1 MQNKYLR
8 KYAMFKIAVCDDVA
22 SVCNELKTMIM
33 DMKNDLICKE
43 ITIDT
48 FYSGEALIDNIKEE
62 NLYDLIFLDIELG
75 KINGVEVG
83 HIIRKQMEDYVTK
96 IIYISSKDI
105 YDRQLFD
112 VQPLHFLKKP
122 IDSKKVFD
130 DIQLSMKIS
139 EKENRNFEF
148 KSFRN
153 TIKVPYR
160 DILYFESRGR
170 KVFLVGTK
178 NNYTFYGNIKDL
190 EEVLP
195 KFFIHPNRSY
205 FVNYEFVTCF
215 KFEELIMTDGN
226 IIPISRNKRKEIR
239 ELQLIFESRGLP

>member
-1 MQNKYLR
+1 
-8 KYAMFKIAVCDDVA
+8 MFKIAVCDDVA

-48 FYSGEALIDNIKEE
+48 FYSGEALIDSIKEE

-83 HIIRKQMEDYVTK
+83 HIIREQMEDYVTK

-130 DIQLSMKIS
+130 DIQLAMKIS

-178 NNYTFYGNIKDL
+178 NNYTFYGNIKSL

-215 KFEELIMTDGN
+215 KFEELIMTDGS

-239 ELQLIFESRGLP
+239 ELQLVFERKGMS

>member
-1 MQNKYLR
+1 
-8 KYAMFKIAVCDDVA
+8 MFKIAVCDDVA
-22 SVCNELKTMIM
+22 SVCSELKTMIM

-130 DIQLSMKIS
+130 DIQLAMKIS

-170 KVFLVGTK
+170 KVFLMGTK
-178 NNYTFYGNIKDL
+178 NNYIFYGNINSL

-215 KFEELIMTDGN
+215 KFEELIMTDGS

-239 ELQLIFESRGLP
+239 ELQLIFESRGLS

>member
-1 MQNKYLR
+1 
-8 KYAMFKIAVCDDVA
+8 MFKIAVCDDVA

-48 FYSGEALIDNIKEE
+48 FYNGEALIDNIKEE

-130 DIQLSMKIS
+130 DIQLAMKIS

-170 KVFLVGTK
+170 KVFLMGTK
-178 NNYTFYGNIKDL
+178 NNYIFYGNINSL

-215 KFEELIMTDGN
+215 KFEELIMTDGSV
-226 IIPISRNKRKEIR
+226 IPISRNKRKEIR
-239 ELQLIFESRGLP
+239 ELQLVFESRGLS

>member
-1 MQNKYLR
+1 
-8 KYAMFKIAVCDDVA
+8 MFKIAVCDDVA

-83 HIIRKQMEDYVTK
+83 HIIREQMEDYVTK

-130 DIQLSMKIS
+130 DIQLAMKIS

-215 KFEELIMTDGN
+215 KFEELIMTDGS

-239 ELQLIFESRGLP
+239 ELQLIFERKGLS

>member
-1 MQNKYLR
+1 
-8 KYAMFKIAVCDDVA
+8 MFKIAVCDDVA

-130 DIQLSMKIS
+130 DIQLAMKIS

-170 KVFLVGTK
+170 KVFLMGTK

-215 KFEELIMTDGN
+215 KFEELIMTDGS

-239 ELQLIFESRGLP
+239 ELQLIFEMKGLS

>member
-1 MQNKYLR
+1 MCEE
-8 KYAMFKIAVCDDVA
+8 YAMFKIAICDDVP
-22 SVCNELKTMIM
+22 SVCSDLKAMIM

-75 KINGVEVG
+75 KINGVEIG

-130 DIQLSMKIS
+130 DIQLAMKIS

-170 KVFLVGTK
+170 KVFLMGTK

-215 KFEELIMTDGN
+215 KFEELIMTDGS

-239 ELQLIFESRGLP
+239 ELQLIFERKGLS

>member
-1 MQNKYLR
+1 MCEE
-8 KYAMFKIAVCDDVA
+8 YAMFKIAICDDVP
-22 SVCNELKTMIM
+22 SVCSDLKAMIM

-130 DIQLSMKIS
+130 DIQLAMKIS

-215 KFEELIMTDGN
+215 KFEELIMTDGSV
-226 IIPISRNKRKEIR
+226 IPISRNKRKEIR
-239 ELQLIFESRGLP
+239 ELQLIFESRGLS

>member
-1 MQNKYLR
+1 
-8 KYAMFKIAVCDDVA
+8 MFKIAVCDDVA

-83 HIIRKQMEDYVTK
+83 HIIREQMEDYVTK

-130 DIQLSMKIS
+130 DIQLAMKIS

-170 KVFLVGTK
+170 KVFLMGTK
-178 NNYTFYGNIKDL
+178 NNYIFYGNIKDL

-195 KFFIHPNRSY
+195 KFFIYPNRSY

-215 KFEELIMTDGN
+215 KFEELIMTDGS

-239 ELQLIFESRGLP
+239 ELQLIFESRGLS

>member
-1 MQNKYLR
+1 MCEE
-8 KYAMFKIAVCDDVA
+8 YAMFKIAICDDVP
-22 SVCNELKTMIM
+22 SVCSDIKAMIM
-33 DMKNDLICKE
+33 DIKNDLICKE

-62 NLYDLIFLDIELG
+62 NLYDLIFLDIELE

-83 HIIRKQMEDYVTK
+83 HIIREQMEDYVTK

-130 DIQLSMKIS
+130 DIQLAMKIS

-215 KFEELIMTDGN
+215 KFEELIMTDGS

-239 ELQLIFESRGLP
+239 ELQLIFETKGLS

>member
-1 MQNKYLR
+1 
-8 KYAMFKIAVCDDVA
+8 MFKIAVCDDVA

-83 HIIRKQMEDYVTK
+83 HIIREQMEDYVTK

-130 DIQLSMKIS
+130 DIQLAMKIS

-215 KFEELIMTDGN
+215 KFEELIMTDGS

-239 ELQLIFESRGLP
+239 ELQLIFEMKGLS

>member
-1 MQNKYLR
+1 
-8 KYAMFKIAVCDDVA
+8 MFKIAVCDDVA

-75 KINGVEVG
+75 KINGVEIG

-130 DIQLSMKIS
+130 DIQLAMKIS
-139 EKENRNFEF
+139 EKENRSFEF

-215 KFEELIMTDGN
+215 KFEELIMTDGS

-239 ELQLIFESRGLP
+239 ELQLIFERKGLS

>member
-1 MQNKYLR
+1 
-8 KYAMFKIAVCDDVA
+8 MFKIAVCDDVA

-130 DIQLSMKIS
+130 DIQLAMKIS

-170 KVFLVGTK
+170 KVFLMGTK
-178 NNYTFYGNIKDL
+178 SNYTFYGNINSL

-215 KFEELIMTDGN
+215 KFEELIMTDGSV
-226 IIPISRNKRKEIR
+226 IPISRNKRKEIR
-239 ELQLIFESRGLP
+239 ELQLIFERKGLS

>member
-1 MQNKYLR
+1 
-8 KYAMFKIAVCDDVA
+8 MFKIAICDDVP
-22 SVCNELKTMIM
+22 SVCSDLKAMIM
-33 DMKNDLICKE
+33 DMKNDLIYKE

-62 NLYDLIFLDIELG
+62 NLYDLIFLDIELE

-83 HIIRKQMEDYVTK
+83 HIIREQMEDYVTK

-130 DIQLSMKIS
+130 DIQLAMKIS

-215 KFEELIMTDGN
+215 KFEELIMTDGS

-239 ELQLIFESRGLP
+239 ELQLIFETKGLS

>member
-1 MQNKYLR
+1 
-8 KYAMFKIAVCDDVA
+8 MFKIAVCDDVA

-83 HIIRKQMEDYVTK
+83 HIIREQMEDYVTK

-130 DIQLSMKIS
+130 DIQLAMKIS
-139 EKENRNFEF
+139 EKENRSFEF

-190 EEVLP
+190 EDVLP

-215 KFEELIMTDGN
+215 KFEELIMTDGSV
-226 IIPISRNKRKEIR
+226 IPISRNKRKEIR
-239 ELQLIFESRGLP
+239 ELQLIFESRGLS

>member
-1 MQNKYLR
+1 
-8 KYAMFKIAVCDDVA
+8 MFKIAVCDDVA

-170 KVFLVGTK
+170 EVFLMGTK

-215 KFEELIMTDGN
+215 KFEELIMTDGSV
-226 IIPISRNKRKEIR
+226 IPISRNKRKEIR
-239 ELQLIFESRGLP
+239 ELQLVFESRGLS

>member
-1 MQNKYLR
+1 
-8 KYAMFKIAVCDDVA
+8 MFKIAVCDDVA
-22 SVCNELKTMIM
+22 SVCNELKTMIT

-83 HIIRKQMEDYVTK
+83 HIIREQMEDYVTK

-130 DIQLSMKIS
+130 DIQLAMKIS

-170 KVFLVGTK
+170 KVFLMGTK
-178 NNYTFYGNIKDL
+178 NNYTFYGNINSL

-215 KFEELIMTDGN
+215 KFEELIMTDGS

-239 ELQLIFESRGLP
+239 ELQLVFERKGLS

>member
-1 MQNKYLR
+1 
-8 KYAMFKIAVCDDVA
+8 MFKIAVCDDVA

-48 FYSGEALIDNIKEE
+48 FYSGEALIDSIKEE

-83 HIIRKQMEDYVTK
+83 HIIREQMEDYVTK

-130 DIQLSMKIS
+130 DIQLAMKIS

-178 NNYTFYGNIKDL
+178 NNYTFYGNIKSL

-205 FVNYEFVTCF
+205 FVNYEFITCF
-215 KFEELIMTDGN
+215 KFEELIMTDGS

-239 ELQLIFESRGLP
+239 ELQLIFERKGLS

>member
-1 MQNKYLR
+1 
-8 KYAMFKIAVCDDVA
+8 MFKIAVCDDVA

-33 DMKNDLICKE
+33 YMKNDLICKE

-130 DIQLSMKIS
+130 DIQLAMKIS

-170 KVFLVGTK
+170 EVFLMGTK

-215 KFEELIMTDGN
+215 KFEELIMTDGSV
-226 IIPISRNKRKEIR
+226 IPISRNKRKEIR
-239 ELQLIFESRGLP
+239 ELQLIFESRGLS

>member
-1 MQNKYLR
+1 
-8 KYAMFKIAVCDDVA
+8 MFKIAVCDDVA

-43 ITIDT
+43 IAIDT

-96 IIYISSKDI
+96 IIYISSKDV

-130 DIQLSMKIS
+130 DIQLAMKIS

-195 KFFIHPNRSY
+195 KFFICPNRSY

-215 KFEELIMTDGN
+215 KFEELIMTDGS

-239 ELQLIFESRGLP
+239 ELQLIFERKGLS

>member
-1 MQNKYLR
+1 
-8 KYAMFKIAVCDDVA
+8 MFKIAVCDDVA

-83 HIIRKQMEDYVTK
+83 HIIREQMEDYVTK

-130 DIQLSMKIS
+130 DIQLAMKIS

-170 KVFLVGTK
+170 KVFLMGTK
-178 NNYTFYGNIKDL
+178 SNYTFYGNINSL

-215 KFEELIMTDGN
+215 KFEELIMTDGS
-226 IIPISRNKRKEIR
+226 IIPISRNKRKDIR
-239 ELQLIFESRGLP
+239 ELQLIFERKGLS

>member
-1 MQNKYLR
+1 
-8 KYAMFKIAVCDDVA
+8 MFKIAVCDDVA

-122 IDSKKVFD
+122 IDSKKIFD
-130 DIQLSMKIS
+130 DIQLAMKIS

-215 KFEELIMTDGN
+215 KFEELIMTDGS

-239 ELQLIFESRGLP
+239 ELQLIFEMKGLS

>member
-1 MQNKYLR
+1 
-8 KYAMFKIAVCDDVA
+8 MFKIAVCDDVA

-83 HIIRKQMEDYVTK
+83 HIIREQMEDYVTK

-130 DIQLSMKIS
+130 DIQLAMKIS

-215 KFEELIMTDGN
+215 KFEELIMTDGS

-239 ELQLIFESRGLP
+239 ELQLIFERKGMS

>member
-1 MQNKYLR
+1 
-8 KYAMFKIAVCDDVA
+8 MFKIAVCDDVA

-43 ITIDT
+43 IAIDT

-130 DIQLSMKIS
+130 DIQLAMKIS

-195 KFFIHPNRSY
+195 KFFICPNRSY

-215 KFEELIMTDGN
+215 KFEELIMTDGSV
-226 IIPISRNKRKEIR
+226 IPISRNKRKEIR
-239 ELQLIFESRGLP
+239 ELQLIFEMKGLS

>member
-1 MQNKYLR
+1 
-8 KYAMFKIAVCDDVA
+8 MFKIAICDDVP
-22 SVCNELKTMIM
+22 SVCSDLKAMIM

-130 DIQLSMKIS
+130 DIQLAMKIS

-170 KVFLVGTK
+170 KVFLMGTK
-178 NNYTFYGNIKDL
+178 NNYIFYGNIKDL

-195 KFFIHPNRSY
+195 KFFIYPNRSY

-215 KFEELIMTDGN
+215 KFEELIMTDGS

-239 ELQLIFESRGLP
+239 ELQLIFESRGLS

>member
-1 MQNKYLR
+1 
-8 KYAMFKIAVCDDVA
+8 MFKIAVCDDVA

-43 ITIDT
+43 IAIDT

-83 HIIRKQMEDYVTK
+83 HIIREQMEDYVTK

-130 DIQLSMKIS
+130 DIQLAMKIS

-170 KVFLVGTK
+170 KVFLMGTK

-215 KFEELIMTDGN
+215 KFEELIMTDGSV
-226 IIPISRNKRKEIR
+226 IPISRNKRKEIR
-239 ELQLIFESRGLP
+239 ELQLIFESRGLS

>member
-1 MQNKYLR
+1 
-8 KYAMFKIAVCDDVA
+8 MFKIAVCDDVA

-130 DIQLSMKIS
+130 DIQLAMKIS

-148 KSFRN
+148 KSFRS

-170 KVFLVGTK
+170 EVFLMGTK

-215 KFEELIMTDGN
+215 KFEELIMTDGS

-239 ELQLIFESRGLP
+239 EMQLIFESRGLS

>member
-1 MQNKYLR
+1 
-8 KYAMFKIAVCDDVA
+8 MFKIAVCDDVA

-43 ITIDT
+43 IAIDT

-130 DIQLSMKIS
+130 DIQLAMKIS

-195 KFFIHPNRSY
+195 KFFICPNRSY

-215 KFEELIMTDGN
+215 KFEELIMTDGSV
-226 IIPISRNKRKEIR
+226 IPISRNKRKEIR
-239 ELQLIFESRGLP
+239 ELQLIFESRGLS

>member
-1 MQNKYLR
+1 
-8 KYAMFKIAVCDDVA
+8 MFKIAVCDDVA

-83 HIIRKQMEDYVTK
+83 HIIREQMEDYVTK

-130 DIQLSMKIS
+130 DIQLAMKIS

-170 KVFLVGTK
+170 KVFLMGTK
-178 NNYTFYGNIKDL
+178 NNYTFYGNINSL

-215 KFEELIMTDGN
+215 KFEELIITDGS

-239 ELQLIFESRGLP
+239 ELQLIFESRGLS

>member
-1 MQNKYLR
+1 
-8 KYAMFKIAVCDDVA
+8 MFKIAVCDDVA

-130 DIQLSMKIS
+130 DIQLAMKIS

-170 KVFLVGTK
+170 KTILFTAILK
-178 NNYTFYGNIKDL
+178 I
-190 EEVLP
+190 
-195 KFFIHPNRSY
+195 
-205 FVNYEFVTCF
+205 
-215 KFEELIMTDGN
+215 
-226 IIPISRNKRKEIR
+226 
-239 ELQLIFESRGLP
+239 

>member
-1 MQNKYLR
+1 
-8 KYAMFKIAVCDDVA
+8 MFKIAVCDDVA

-130 DIQLSMKIS
+130 DIQLAMKIS

-153 TIKVPYR
+153 TIKFPYR

-170 KVFLVGTK
+170 KVFLVGIK

-215 KFEELIMTDGN
+215 KFEELIMTDGS

-239 ELQLIFESRGLP
+239 ELQLIFEMKGLS

>member
-1 MQNKYLR
+1 
-8 KYAMFKIAVCDDVA
+8 MFKIAVCDDVA

-33 DMKNDLICKE
+33 YMKNDLICKE

-130 DIQLSMKIS
+130 DIQLAMKIS

-153 TIKVPYR
+153 TIKVRYR

-170 KVFLVGTK
+170 EVFLMGTK

-215 KFEELIMTDGN
+215 KFEELIMTDGSV
-226 IIPISRNKRKEIR
+226 IPISRNKRKEIR
-239 ELQLIFESRGLP
+239 ELQLIFESRGLS

>member
-1 MQNKYLR
+1 MCEE
-8 KYAMFKIAVCDDVA
+8 YAMFKIAICDDVP
-22 SVCNELKTMIM
+22 SVCSDLKAMIM
-33 DMKNDLICKE
+33 DMKNDLIYKE

-62 NLYDLIFLDIELG
+62 NLYDLIFLDIELE

-83 HIIRKQMEDYVTK
+83 HIIREQMEDYVTK

-130 DIQLSMKIS
+130 DIQLAMKIS

-215 KFEELIMTDGN
+215 KFEELIMTDGS

-239 ELQLIFESRGLP
+239 ELQLIFETKGLS

>member
-1 MQNKYLR
+1 
-8 KYAMFKIAVCDDVA
+8 
-22 SVCNELKTMIM
+22 
-33 DMKNDLICKE
+33 
-43 ITIDT
+43 
-48 FYSGEALIDNIKEE
+48 
-62 NLYDLIFLDIELG
+62 
-75 KINGVEVG
+75 
-83 HIIRKQMEDYVTK
+83 MEDYVTI

-130 DIQLSMKIS
+130 DIQLAMKIS

-170 KVFLVGTK
+170 KVFLMGTK
-178 NNYTFYGNIKDL
+178 NNYIFYGNIKDL
-190 EEVLP
+190 EEVLQ
-195 KFFIHPNRSY
+195 KFFIYHNRSY

-215 KFEELIMTDGN
+215 KFEELIMTDGS

-239 ELQLIFESRGLP
+239 ELQLIFESRGLS

>member
-1 MQNKYLR
+1 
-8 KYAMFKIAVCDDVA
+8 MFKIAVCDDVA

-130 DIQLSMKIS
+130 DIQLAMKIS

-170 KVFLVGTK
+170 KVFLMGTK
-178 NNYTFYGNIKDL
+178 NNYIFYGNINSL

>member
-1 MQNKYLR
+1 
-8 KYAMFKIAVCDDVA
+8 MFKIAVCDDVA

-83 HIIRKQMEDYVTK
+83 HIIREQMEDYVTK

-130 DIQLSMKIS
+130 VIQLAMKIS

-170 KVFLVGTK
+170 KVFLMGTK
-178 NNYTFYGNIKDL
+178 SNYTFYGNINSL

-215 KFEELIMTDGN
+215 KFEELIMTDGSV
-226 IIPISRNKRKEIR
+226 IPISRNKRKEIR
-239 ELQLIFESRGLP
+239 ELQLVFERKGMS